1 MKFQTHAQKPLKV
14 MKKITSTSVFLLVFR
29 LLFANSPFFIQEKLE
44 WSSYAKTTSGTST
57 EKTTTLWT
65 FKGAVHSDETPG
77 LPWMVKE
84 LAIESSGSF
93 DVQIIKVVWEDL
105 PTPLTV
111 STSMVSENLQFR
123 TSVEKDRNQFFGKI
137 AFIPIIKQG
146 DRYQRVASIELRVD
160 LRPQPELPRVRTD
173 EFASASALR
182 EGQIYKIAV
191 QQNGIHRLSYDF
203 IKNQLKIDI
212 DKVDP
217 RTLKIFGQGG
227 GMLPAQVDRPRI
239 DDLVENFIQVSG
251 EDDGKFDPTDFIL
264 FYAQG
269 PDKWELDD
277 QQQFNLVKH
286 IYDTQNYY
294 FLVVS
299 AGNGKRLGKQTSL
312 NTTAFTTTTFNDFGR
327 LEDDKV
333 NLLAQAQN
341 QINTTG
347 SGQRWFG
354 DWFKG
359 SREYTYLKAFS
370 FPNLVTDQPVQVKAE
385 MALRAAVRS
394 RFSVA
399 LNGAILNSNLT
410 DYGIYNFTSNE
421 DDYAVNAALASN
433 ASLNRD
439 DVDLI
444 VRYPNPDGVGDQS
457 EGWLDYVQ
465 VNARRKLL
473 ISGDQMIFRDLNSLK
488 YPSTTFQLGNMTD
501 NIAVWDI
508 TDPQRPL
515 LQDGTRNGS
524 QYSFGVPSSSLKTF
538 VTFNTQQNFPSP
550 RAVGSVDRQNLH
562 ALTRLDLVIVYPAVS
577 DATEQQGFVDAANRL
592 AQHRNTYNGYR
603 VATVRTDQIY
613 NEFSSGRT
621 DPTAIRNFAR
631 MLYTRDP
638 NFRYLLLMGDGSY
651 DVRNID
657 KKGDNLIPAYEA
669 DSFNPLDAF
678 PSDDYYALLEN
689 IDPNPLQGRMNV
701 AVGRLTARNAS
712 EAGQMTDK
720 LLRYDSEPSA
730 YSDWRNRLLFVG
742 DDEDNDLHSRD
753 VNFIADSIAYKFP
766 NFNTDK
772 ILIDAFQQQS
782 TAGGNFYPD
791 VNASINRNIFKGILA
806 VTYLGHGGPNGWA
819 QERILTIPDIV
830 NWQNSDR
837 MPLFVTATCSFTNY
851 DNPGST
857 SAGEAVLLNAKGG
870 AIALFS
876 TVRAVY
882 ASENF
887 LLTERSLEILFQ
899 RAAGALTIGDAMRTA
914 KNAFTGSGIT
924 TNSRKYGLF
933 GDPSMQLSIPRY
945 PIITTQINSK
955 PIAGGKSDTL
965 QSLQKV
971 TIEGAVT
978 GTDGRVLSNFNGIIY
993 PTIFDKKVVART
1005 LGQDPTSQPMDFT
1018 LQKNVIFKGRAK
1030 VEKGLFKFTFVVPKD
1045 INYAYGPGKISYYAS
1060 DTINL
1065 RDAAGG
1071 YENVIIGGTS
1081 ATALA
1086 DKQGPVVD
1094 VFMNTSDFVF
1104 GGLTG
1109 PSPLLLVKLA
1119 DNNGINVVGNS
1130 IGHDLEA
1137 VLDENTQNAI
1147 ILNDFFETEL
1157 NDYSKGSAKYPLSK
1171 LKDGLHKVRVKAWDV
1186 ANNPSEGYTEF
1197 IVAQS
1202 ASIALQHVLNYPN
1215 PFTDRTC
1222 FQFDHNLAGQQIDVL
1237 IQIFTISGRLVK
1249 TLEKSMISNG
1259 SIRQDDCIEW
1269 NGRDDFGDP
1278 LARGVYVYKV
1288 KVKAN
1293 FPGGAAANGES
1304 AFEKLVL
1311 LK

>member
-1 MKFQTHAQKPLKV
+1 
-14 MKKITSTSVFLLVFR
+14 MKKITSTIGFLLVFR

-44 WSSYAKTTSGTST
+44 WQSFTKLSSNANA
-57 EKTTTLWT
+57 EKTTLWT
-65 FKGAVHSDETPG
+65 FKGAIHSDETPG

-84 LAIESSGSF
+84 LSIESQGSL
-93 DVQIIKVVWEDL
+93 DVQIVNVVWEDL
-105 PTPLTV
+105 TTPLTV
-111 STSMVSENLQFR
+111 STQFISETLQFR
-123 TSVEKDRNQFFGKI
+123 TSTEKDRNQFFGKI

-146 DRYQRVASIELRVD
+146 DRYQRVVSIQLRID
-160 LRPQPELPRVRTD
+160 LRPQPETPRLRTE
-173 EFASASALR
+173 EFASSSALKD
-182 EGQIYKIAV
+182 GQIYKFAV
-191 QQNGIHRLSYDF
+191 QQNSIHRLSYDF
-203 IKNQLKIDI
+203 IKNQLKVDI

-227 GMLPAQVDRPRI
+227 GMLPSQVDRARI
-239 DDLVENFIQVSG
+239 DDLVENFIQISG
-251 EDDGKFDPTDFIL
+251 EDDGKFDPGDFIL
-264 FYAQG
+264 FYAQS
-269 PDKWELDD
+269 PDIWELDD
-277 QQQFNLVKH
+277 QKQFNLRKN
-286 IYDTQNYY
+286 IFDAQNYY

-299 AGNGKRLGKQTSL
+299 SGNGQRLGKQSSL
-312 NTTAFTTTTFNDFGR
+312 GSTIYTTTTFDDFAR

-347 SGQRWFG
+347 SGSRWFG

-370 FPNLVTDQPVQVKAE
+370 FPNLMTDQPVQIKSE
-385 MALRAAVRS
+385 MALRASVRS
-394 RFSVA
+394 RFSISV
-399 LNGAILNSNLT
+399 NGAVVNSNLT

-421 DDYAVNAALASN
+421 DDYAVNSTLQSN
-433 ASLNRD
+433 LNLSKD

-465 VNARRKLL
+465 INAKRKLL
-473 ISGDQMIFRDLNSLK
+473 MSGDQMPFRDLNSLNF
-488 YPSTTFQLGNMTD
+488 PSTTFQMGNITD

-515 LQDGTRNGS
+515 LQSGTRNGA
-524 QYSFGVPSSSLKTF
+524 QFSFGVNSTNLKTF
-538 VTFNTQQNFPSP
+538 IAFNTQQNFPSP
-550 RAVGSVDRQNLH
+550 KAIGSIDRQNLH
-562 ALTRLDLVIVYPAVS
+562 ALKGLDLVVIYPALS
-577 DATEQQGFVDAANRL
+577 DAAEQAGFTDAANRL
-592 AQHRNTYNGYR
+592 VRHRNSFNGYR
-603 VATVRTDQIY
+603 VAAVRTDQIY
-613 NEFSSGRT
+613 NEFSSGRQ
-621 DPTAIRNFAR
+621 DPTAIRDFAR

-638 NFRYLLLMGDGSY
+638 NFRYMLLMGDGSY
-651 DVRNID
+651 DGRNID
-657 KKGDNLIPAYEA
+657 KKGDNLIPVYEA

-678 PSDDYYALLEN
+678 PSDDYFALLEN

-701 AVGRLTARNAS
+701 AVGRLTVRNS
-712 EAGQMTDK
+712 LEAGQVTDK
-720 LLRYDSEPSA
+720 LIRYDAEPSA

-753 VNFIADSIAYKFP
+753 VNFIADTIAAKFP
-766 NFNTDK
+766 AFNTDK
-772 ILIDAFQQQS
+772 ILIDAFEQQS
-782 TAGGNFYPD
+782 TAGGNFYPE

-899 RAAGALTIGDAMRTA
+899 RAAGTTTIGDAMRTA
-914 KNAFTGSGIT
+914 KNAFTGAGIT

-933 GDPSMQLSIPRY
+933 GDPSMQLAIPRF
-945 PIITTQINSK
+945 PITTTQINGK
-955 PIAGGKSDTL
+955 PLVNGRSDTL

-971 TIEGAVT
+971 TIEGTVN
-978 GTDGRVLSNFNGIIY
+978 GLDGKVLSNFNGIIY
-993 PTIFDKKVVART
+993 PTIFDKKIVART

-1030 VEKGLFKFTFVVPKD
+1030 VEKGVFKFTFVVPKD

-1065 RDAAGG
+1065 RDAGG
-1071 YENVIIGGTS
+1071 NYDNVIIGGTS
-1081 ATALA
+1081 ASALS

-1094 VFMNTSDFVF
+1094 VFMNTTDFVF

-1109 PSPLLLVKLA
+1109 PSPLLLVRLA

-1157 NDYSKGSAKYPLSK
+1157 DDYTKGSARYPLSK
-1171 LKDGLHKVRVKAWDV
+1171 LKDGIHKVRVKAWDV
-1186 ANNPSEGYTEF
+1186 ANNPNEGYTEF
-1197 IVAQS
+1197 VVAQS

-1237 IQIFTISGRLVK
+1237 IQIYTISGRLVK

-1259 SIRQDDCIEW
+1259 AIRQDDCIEW

-1293 FPGGAAANGES
+1293 FPGGTAANGES